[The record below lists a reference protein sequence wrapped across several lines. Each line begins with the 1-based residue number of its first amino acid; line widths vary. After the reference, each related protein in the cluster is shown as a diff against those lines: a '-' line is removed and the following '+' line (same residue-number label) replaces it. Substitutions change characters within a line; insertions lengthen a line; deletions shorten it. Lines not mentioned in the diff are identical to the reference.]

1 MSFNKKVWSFLALI
15 IIVNSCARPVS
26 PEWEDLTSSPKP
38 VLTVMA
44 LLSLNPEID
53 SEVRVYRTMDVIETS
68 EVVVGR
74 FNEVD
79 VDQSGDISLE
89 EVGQAGLGIRMETLT
104 QELWLWYADLNGDS
118 KIDEGEWDERVGP
131 TNIPSAVIENAVVTV
146 VTPQDSINF
155 LWEESRRAYFSSLS
169 EFVPDPLVKYKL
181 HISAPGYSSVTG
193 QLTTPPIPRFL
204 QDTHE
209 ETLFV
214 DSELIFKWES
224 EGGSKGRLLGRIP
237 YTELDLRKDSDQI
250 EQIDRNCW
258 SRNEPVDLGDLEL
271 KGKGAMW
278 ADLCGKLP
286 FPQNYVLTL
295 VGMDVNYHE
304 YFVRGEQKDYENLFL
319 SDGTTGGWGVGIDG
333 GYGVFGAISSDRM
346 ERLIMTRSD

>member
-1 MSFNKKVWSFLALI
+1 MNFNKKVWWFIALSM
-15 IIVNSCARPVS
+15 IVNSCARPIS
-26 PEWEDLTSSPKP
+26 PEWEDLTSSPKS

-53 SEVRVYRTMDVIETS
+53 SEVRVYRTMDLTETS
-68 EVVVGR
+68 EVVIGR
-74 FNEVD
+74 FDEVD

-89 EVGQAGLGIRMETLT
+89 EVGQAGLGIRMQALT

-118 KIDEGEWDERVGP
+118 KIDEDEWDERVGP
-131 TNIPSAVIENAVVTV
+131 INIPAAVIENAIVNV
-146 VTPQDSINF
+146 VTPQDSITF
-155 LWEESRRAYFSSLS
+155 LWEESRRAYFSPLA
-169 EFVPDPLVKYKL
+169 EFVPDPVVEYKL
-181 HISAPGYSSVTG
+181 RISVPGYPLVTG
-193 QLTTPPIPRFL
+193 QLTTPPIPRFI
-204 QDTHE
+204 QSAHK

-224 EGGSKGRLLGRIP
+224 EGESKGRLLGRMP
-237 YTELDLRKDSDQI
+237 YPELDFRKNPDQI
-250 EQIDRNCW
+250 KQIDRDCW
-258 SRNEPVDLGDLEL
+258 ALNEPVDLGSLEL
-271 KGKGAMW
+271 KGRAVW

-295 VGMDVNYHE
+295 IGMDANYYE

-319 SDGTTGGWGVGIDG
+319 SDGTTGGWGVGIEG

-346 ERLIMTRSD
+346 ERLTMTRSD

>member
-1 MSFNKKVWSFLALI
+1 LNFNKKVWWFVALI
-15 IIVNSCARPVS
+15 MVVNSCARPVS

-44 LLSLNPEID
+44 LLSLNPEMD
-53 SEVRVYRTMDVIETS
+53 SEVRVYRTMDLTETS

-74 FNEVD
+74 FNDVD

-89 EVGQAGLGIRMETLT
+89 EIGQAGLGIRMETLT

-118 KIDEGEWDERVGP
+118 KIDEREWDERVGP
-131 TNIPSAVIENAVVTV
+131 KNIPAAVIENAVVTV
-146 VTPQDSINF
+146 ITSQDSINF

-169 EFVPDPLVKYKL
+169 EFVPDPLAEYKL
-181 HISAPGYSSVTG
+181 HIAAPGFPSVTG

-204 QDTHE
+204 QSAHE

-224 EGGSKGRLLGRIP
+224 EGDSKGRLLGRMSYP
-237 YTELDLRKDSDQI
+237 GLDFQKESEQTER
-250 EQIDRNCW
+250 IDRDCW
-258 SRNEPVDLGDLEL
+258 ALNEPVDLGNLEL
-271 KGKGAMW
+271 KVEDWRGDICAE
-278 ADLCGKLP
+278 LP
-286 FPQNYVLTL
+286 VPQNYVVTL
-295 VGMDVNYHE
+295 VAMDANYHE

-333 GYGVFGAISSDRM
+333 GYGVFGAIISDQM
-346 ERLIMTRSD
+346 ERLIKTRSD